1 MLLKTNPEYRNMN
14 RTQKRMVRQKI
25 DAFVDIKTPNEQTMF
40 IANELLELLFPKV
53 SRYADEE
60 PVPNMSVWKQLKTAI
75 INHF

>member
-53 SRYADEE
+53 SRYTNEE
-60 PVPNMSVWKQLKTAI
+60 PVPNMSLWKQLKTAI